1 MKNIKKVYLS
11 ILLLAGLNGFGTR
24 SNAQHYDSQNCPE
37 TFRVKGS
44 EITPCTGRFCDP
56 SEKMSAKENAWS
68 RADAI
73 CRPLRSAR
81 VTQWIFSN
89 QGTEAEAGFICSLD

>member
-1 MKNIKKVYLS
+1 MKNTKKVYLS
-11 ILLLAGLNGFGTR
+11 TLLLAGLNSFSIQG
-24 SNAQHYDSQNCPE
+24 NAQNYDSQNCPKI
-37 TFRVKGS
+37 FRVKGS

-68 RADAI
+68 RADEI

-89 QGTEAEAGFICSLD
+89 QGTEVEAGFICSLD